1 MTRKRLVSRLREA
14 TSRWGDGA
22 LAAALT
28 VFVQADIWTDDGY
41 LTGSKPFLAFTSLVM
56 TAPLAWRRRFPF
68 GVALVVSGAI
78 VLQVI
83 VEHGSHPPDGPF
95 LAWIVTSYSVAA
107 HAGFRRALAG
117 GALLIIAV
125 DLWAYN
131 TGDDLVFIPV
141 ILAGFWIAG
150 RVVRSRNVLAAQLAE
165 RTRELEGER
174 EERAKL
180 AVAEERARIARELH
194 DVVSH
199 TLGVIVLQAGAERVA
214 PDESSARETLGSIER
229 SGREALAEMGRLVGM
244 LRSDEAEER
253 MPQPGLARL
262 DEVVERVREAGID
275 VELVVEG
282 EPRML
287 PASVDVSAFRIVQE
301 ALTNVV
307 RHSKSSRARVLL
319 RWEPTT
325 LEIQV
330 ADDGVGPPAESNR
343 RKGGGHG
350 LVGIRE
356 RVALFGGLLATGR
369 SELGGYLL
377 TARLPFSP

>member
-1 MTRKRLVSRLREA
+1 MTRTNLLSRLREA
-14 TSRWGDGA
+14 TARWGDVA

-28 VFVQADIWTDDGY
+28 VFVQVGIWTDDGY
-41 LTGSKPFLAFTSLVM
+41 LTGSTPFLAFTSLLM
-56 TAPLAWRRRFPF
+56 TAPLAWRRRFPL

-78 VLQVI
+78 LLQVI
-83 VEHGSHPPDGPF
+83 VERGSHSPDAPF

-117 GALLIIAV
+117 GALLIVAI

-165 RTRELEGER
+165 RTHELELER
-174 EERAKL
+174 EERPKL

-229 SGREALAEMGRLVGM
+229 SGREALAEMGKLVGV
-244 LRSDEAEER
+244 LRSNEAEER
-253 MPQPGLARL
+253 TPQPGLARL
-262 DEVVERVREAGID
+262 DELVDRVRETGID

-282 EPRML
+282 DPRTL

-301 ALTNVV
+301 ALTNTV
-307 RHSKSSRARVLL
+307 RHSKSSRARVRL
-319 RWEPTT
+319 RWEPTA

-330 ADDGVGPPAESNR
+330 ADDGVGPPAESGR
-343 RKGGGHG
+343 REGGGHG
-350 LVGIRE
+350 LVGIRK
-356 RVALFGGLLATGR
+356 RVALFGGVLATGR
-369 SELGGYLL
+369 SDLGGYLL

>member
-1 MTRKRLVSRLREA
+1 MTRTNLLSRLREA
-14 TSRWGDGA
+14 TARWGDVA

-28 VFVQADIWTDDGY
+28 TFVQVGIWTDDGY
-41 LTGSKPFLAFTSLVM
+41 LTGSTPFLAFTSLLM
-56 TAPLAWRRRFPF
+56 TAPLAWRRRFPL

-78 VLQVI
+78 LLQVI
-83 VEHGSHPPDGPF
+83 VERSSHPPDAPF

-107 HAGFRRALAG
+107 HADLRRALAG
-117 GALLIIAV
+117 GALLIVAI

-165 RTRELEGER
+165 RTHELELER
-174 EERAKL
+174 EERPKL

-229 SGREALAEMGRLVGM
+229 SGREALAEMGKLVGV
-244 LRSDEAEER
+244 LRSNEAEER
-253 MPQPGLARL
+253 TPQPGLARL
-262 DEVVERVREAGID
+262 DELVDRVRETGID

-282 EPRML
+282 DPRTL

-301 ALTNVV
+301 ALTNTV
-307 RHSKSSRARVLL
+307 RHSKSSRARVRL
-319 RWEPTT
+319 RWEPTA

-330 ADDGVGPPAESNR
+330 ADDGVGPPAESGR
-343 RKGGGHG
+343 REGGGHG

-356 RVALFGGLLATGR
+356 RVALFGGVLATGR
-369 SELGGYLL
+369 SDLGGYLL